1 MIHSHRW
8 RVPRWRED
16 RLQIRATSPRVDF
29 FAPRVSQSS
38 AKVAKSL
45 KRYQMGSPLS
55 WIVPLGYKR
64 GDLSSWESM
73 RLYREEM
80 EMLAEAQALW
90 QQFEHV
96 NNEIFKWADGLSD
109 DQLNWKPSGQDTNS
123 IGILMNHILGIEI
136 FQVAERVGGQSV
148 NRDRASEFANRA
160 TRAGLVQRRAEV
172 EKLVRETF
180 DKLTAAD
187 LSRTI
192 RTPNGEVPVPNFL
205 LGAVSHVSDH
215 MGQVILTR
223 KLLNAQ
229 P

>member
-1 MIHSHRW
+1 MSH
-8 RVPRWRED
+8 
-16 RLQIRATSPRVDF
+16 I
-29 FAPRVSQSS
+29 
-38 AKVAKSL
+38 
-45 KRYQMGSPLS
+45 M
-55 WIVPLGYKR
+55 
-64 GDLSSWESM
+64 
-73 RLYREEM
+73 
-80 EMLAEAQALW
+80 
-90 QQFEHV
+90 
-96 NNEIFKWADGLSD
+96 
-109 DQLNWKPSGQDTNS
+109 
-123 IGILMNHILGIEI
+123 GIEI

-205 LGAVSHVSDH
+205 IGAVSHVSDH